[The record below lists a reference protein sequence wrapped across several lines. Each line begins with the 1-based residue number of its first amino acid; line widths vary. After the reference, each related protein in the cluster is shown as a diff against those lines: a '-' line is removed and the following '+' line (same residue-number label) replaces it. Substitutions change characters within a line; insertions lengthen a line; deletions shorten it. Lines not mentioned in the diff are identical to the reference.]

1 MTMTTITKV
10 RARTSHP
17 GLAKPEFARVY
28 WHHGRYCFR
37 SAKDRPAIILGRDIG
52 SACFMAKLAIAKQAD
67 KAWRAYIQ
75 RKVGEIVV

>member
-1 MTMTTITKV
+1 MTITTTKMRT
-10 RARTSHP
+10 RARHP
-17 GLAKPEFARVY
+17 ELAKPEFARVY

-37 SAKDRPAIILGRDIG
+37 SAKDRPSIILGTDIG

-75 RKVGEIVV
+75 RKVSQIVS